1 MVVIKLLNF
10 LHSTP
15 VSITCMYS
23 YHGII
28 HCIRY
33 SLHTILHTT
42 TCTQADDFER
52 QIAGPRREQKLKE
65 LEDKMKSIRGLKD
78 EGTPLGGS
86 TRSSRLLQQSHDS
99 QDESDEGD
107 ESGGWVTINLRLPDG
122 SVRRKFRTSQKVK
135 VRENTVLVFT

>member
-1 MVVIKLLNF
+1 MHVG
-10 LHSTP
+10 S
-15 VSITCMYS
+15 SI
-23 YHGII
+23 HGII
-28 HCIRY
+28 HCIQTM
-33 SLHTILHTT
+33 LFAAHNLTHNH
-42 TCTQADDFER
+42 TQADDFER

-135 VRENTVLVFT
+135 VRILYLFLQSTR